1 MHCHLRHF
9 VRSQERCLYPSAGA
23 PAAQCGGE
31 GHHAEGHLVLDC
43 PHSNAQTLSPSP
55 IEFHGSKLSNVLQA
69 RSRRSVAGKDIM
81 LDPRAGIRKAGAMQ
95 PLMALLREVVEVGT
109 TTCCAAAHSRV
120 DPPCAGI
127 AVHLAPALSLSLD
140 RSGSQERLMLYA
152 LHMDLLGF
160 RC

>member
-1 MHCHLRHF
+1 M
-9 VRSQERCLYPSAGA
+9 
-23 PAAQCGGE
+23 
-31 GHHAEGHLVLDC
+31 DC